1 MRHAVLENGG
11 PCMKKVLSFVL
22 ILVFLVVVLLGTVSC
37 KASKGGLQE
46 VTYNLGAEPPG
57 IDPGVT
63 IGVPESTVEMQVFDG
78 LTRLDSKNVPQ
89 PAMAKSWTISKDG
102 KTYIFTLRDASWTN
116 GTPVTAYDFEYA
128 WKRALSP
135 ELASAYAWQAYY
147 IYGGEA
153 FNTSIKVGSK
163 YYVQAVDAKGNPLT
177 KTVGGKVVPVP
188 STKEIDTR
196 KNVGVIALDAKTLN
210 VYLQSP
216 TAYFLSLTAFPTYM
230 PVCKTVVS
238 TNDKWAADLTNYV
251 TNGPFKLTQ
260 WSHNEKMVF

>member
-1 MRHAVLENGG
+1 MR
-11 PCMKKVLSFVL
+11 KVLSFVL
-22 ILVFLVVVLLGTVSC
+22 VSVFLVVVLLGTVSC

-46 VTYNLGAEPPG
+46 VTFNLGAEPAA
-57 IDPGVT
+57 IDPAVT
-63 IGVPESTVEMQVFDG
+63 TGTYEHNIEQQVFDG
-78 LTRLDSKNVPQ
+78 LTRIDSKNAPQ
-89 PAMAKSWTISKDG
+89 PAIAKSWTIAKDQ
-102 KTYIFTLRDASWTN
+102 KTYLFTLRDASWTN

-188 STKEIDTR
+188 STKEIDPS
-196 KNVGVIALDAKTLN
+196 KNVGVRALDAKTLK

-238 TNDKWAADLTNYV
+238 TNDKWA
-251 TNGPFKLTQ
+251 
-260 WSHNEKMVF
+260 